1 MSGLSVEHPFA
12 GLLRDHIRFE
22 LTTSQQYLAVAV
34 YFDAAKLPRSA
45 AYAYRRSE
53 DNRTDALRMI
63 GYLLDRELPVGVTGI
78 DPIRT
83 EFGSSQDAATHISA
97 LESERSARLTD
108 LAQQARRANDY
119 LGEQFTGWFL
129 EKQIEE
135 AARANTLVTV
145 VERAGGNLFDVEEF
159 LAREQSARPSLPIG
173 VPPRIPGIVSRSSS

>member
-1 MSGLSVEHPFA
+1 MPDISVEQPFA

-78 DPIRT
+78 DPIRS
-83 EFGSSQDAATHISA
+83 EFGSSQDAATHICA

-145 VERAGGNLFDVEEF
+145 VERADGNLFDVEEF
-159 LAREQSARPSLPIG
+159 LAREQSGRAPLSTG
-173 VPPRIPGIVSRSSS
+173 APPRIPGIVSRNSS